1 MMDIDFTPIYRV
13 IVCTKLEERF
23 NEIKQEDGTI
33 VKEPAV
39 IPLNYGCRENFGFF
53 HEKENA
59 IMAVRMNACDI
70 WETCY
75 DYAIVE
81 EIGPGLYSRVKNCW
95 LFKYDRELDEYIQF
109 ENPDIFNK
117 IVWD

>member
-39 IPLNYGCRENFGFF
+39 IPL
-53 HEKENA
+53 
-59 IMAVRMNACDI
+59 V
-70 WETCY
+70 
-75 DYAIVE
+75 
-81 EIGPGLYSRVKNCW
+81 LS
-95 LFKYDRELDEYIQF
+95 Q
-109 ENPDIFNK
+109 
-117 IVWD
+117 